1 MGVVRTNFYGS
12 IALLASCFLSLQ
24 SRAGTIKVPE
34 EYESTG
40 GHSLAFGGSV
50 ATGLSGVSAVR
61 SNPALLGLE
70 REYSVSGAYHW
81 PVAGRD
87 FYQLGV
93 VDGKTS
99 AVAAGVS
106 YTSSL
111 DHYQGITDTKTDETS
126 GSQVTKLSA
135 DSPITRRANL
145 AFAIPV
151 GRLFLGAAGGYI
163 EARPPAESLLPEDSK
178 PLKSFTLGFGAAA
191 HLTPSLRLG
200 ISAENLANK
209 KIQYAAPTFY
219 RAGASYF
226 FGDVATLNLD
236 YRRRE
241 AVSVYEGATPSIAL
255 AGTSAEAAGGP
266 ENLIVG
272 SAAVKIY
279 DLLRLIASVGQQKSN
294 GYSATRLGG
303 GISLVNQQFN
313 FSYQVLRSDISSD
326 LLHHAIALGLE
337 ISM

>member
-1 MGVVRTNFYGS
+1 MGVVRLISSSAAYF
-12 IALLASCFLSLQ
+12 LAACIFSTQ
-24 SRAGTIKVPE
+24 SKAGNIKTPE

-50 ATGLSGVSAVR
+50 ASGLSGVSAVR

-70 REYSVSGAYHW
+70 REYSVTGAYHW

-87 FYQLGV
+87 FYQVGV

-111 DHYQGITDTKTDETS
+111 DQYQGLADTKTNDNGAQT
-126 GSQVTKLSA
+126 TTLSL

-145 AFAIPV
+145 GFSIPV
-151 GRLFLGAAGGYI
+151 GKLFLGVAGGYV
-163 EARPPAESLLPEDSK
+163 EARPPAESLIIEESK
-178 PLKSFTLGFGAAA
+178 PVRSFTLGFGAAA
-191 HLTPSLRLG
+191 QLSQSFRLG
-200 ISAENLANK
+200 FSAENLANK

-226 FGDVATLNLD
+226 WGDIATINLD

-241 AVSVYEGATPSIAL
+241 SISVYEGNTPSIAL
-255 AGTSAEAAGGP
+255 VDASSNKTSGT
-266 ENLIVG
+266 ENLVVG
-272 SAAVKIY
+272 SAAVRVY
-279 DLLRLIASVGQQKSN
+279 DLLRLIASVGQQKS
-294 GYSATRLGG
+294 GDYSATRVAGG
-303 GISLVNQQFN
+303 VSLVNQQFN
-313 FSYQVLRSDISSD
+313 FSYQALRPDISSE
-326 LLHHAIALGLE
+326 LVHHAVALGIE
-337 ISM
+337 VAM